1 MVWIEMETGVFPG
14 ASWIRISAMTRSTT
28 RRAATSQE
36 RKLRQFEVL
45 ARVGSVI
52 NSSLEPKEVLN
63 RVLAEAVRVMQA
75 TSGSLVFI
83 DPHTQLLQIEVAIGL
98 SQRAQQTKLAI
109 GRGVTGWVAKMGKP
123 LRVPDVTADPRY
135 VSVRK
140 DIRSELAVPLL
151 VEGTLIG
158 VLNVDSTRRDAF
170 SSEDEEL
177 LVAIANQSAQVIQN
191 SWLYQAVAHNARQ
204 LESLFS
210 VAQSVISS
218 LNLQEILQRVTR
230 DACRLMDTKVGSL
243 MLLNPTRDLLELHA
257 CHGASAEYLS
267 KPPLPVADSLIGV
280 VVRRRKPLRVYN
292 VQEHDEYRHTEM
304 ARKEGL
310 VSLLSVPMIVV
321 DTAIGALNVYTA
333 TAYRYSNQDVK
344 TLSALAN
351 LAAIAIVNA
360 RLHEKIVDVEEQLRR
375 NERLST
381 LGLLAAEV
389 AHEIR
394 NPLTVMKMLFHSLDL
409 KFPPDDPRARDAEV
423 MSEKMDHLNK
433 IVDQLLGYARST
445 EPTFELVDVNELLDD
460 VLLLTRQKLQHQK
473 IELVRKFGKG
483 LPAVRADRG
492 QMEQACLNLILNAAD
507 AMSDGGRLT
516 VLSAVHRRASTAVV
530 LSFTDTGTGM
540 APEKQKQIF
549 EPFLT
554 TKSHGT
560 GLGLAIVQKIIEA
573 HHGKIEVDSKPKRGT
588 TFRILLPA

>member
-1 MVWIEMETGVFPG
+1 MSRV
-14 ASWIRISAMTRSTT
+14 TRP
-28 RRAATSQE
+28 RAATSQE

-45 ARVGSVI
+45 ARVSSVI

-98 SQRAQQTKLAI
+98 SQSAQQTQLAI
-109 GRGVTGWVAKMGKP
+109 GRGVTGWVAKTGKP

-135 VSVRK
+135 VSVRT

-151 VEGTLIG
+151 VEGALTG
-158 VLNVDSTRRDAF
+158 VLNVDSTRHDAF
-170 SSEDEEL
+170 SAEDEDL

-218 LNLQEILQRVTR
+218 LNLQEILQHVTR
-230 DACRLMDTKVGSL
+230 DACLLMDTKVCSL

-257 CHGASAEYLS
+257 CHGAGAEYLR
-267 KPPLPVADSLIGV
+267 KPPLPVADSIVGV

-304 ARKEGL
+304 ARQEGL
-310 VSLLSVPMIVV
+310 VSLLSVPLVV
-321 DTAIGALNVYTA
+321 EDTAIGALNVYTA
-333 TAYRYSNQDVK
+333 EPYRYSNQDVK
-344 TLSALAN
+344 ILSALAT
-351 LAAIAIVNA
+351 LAAVAIENA

-394 NPLTVMKMLFHSLDL
+394 NPLTVMKMLLHSLDL
-409 KFPPDDPRARDAEV
+409 KFPRDDPRARDAEIV
-423 MSEKMDHLNK
+423 SEKMDHLNK

-445 EPTFELVDVNELLDD
+445 EPTFDLVEVNELLDD
-460 VLLLTRQKLQHQK
+460 VLLLTRQKLRQQQ
-473 IELVRKFGKG
+473 IELVRKFATG
-483 LPAVRADRG
+483 LPKVRADRG
-492 QMEQACLNLILNAAD
+492 QIEQACLNLILNAAD
-507 AMSDGGRLT
+507 AMSTGGKLT
-516 VLSAVHRRASTAVV
+516 VSSAIHHEPSTAVV
-530 LSFTDTGTGM
+530 LSFTDTGMGM

-560 GLGLAIVQKIIEA
+560 GLGLAIVQKIVEA
-573 HHGKIEVDSKPKRGT
+573 HRGRIEVKSAPKKGT
-588 TFRILLPA
+588 TFRILLPV

>member
-1 MVWIEMETGVFPG
+1 M
-14 ASWIRISAMTRSTT
+14 S
-28 RRAATSQE
+28 RAATSQE

-45 ARVGSVI
+45 ARVSSVI
-52 NSSLEPKEVLN
+52 NSTLEPKEVLN

-98 SQRAQQTKLAI
+98 SKRARQTQLAI
-109 GRGVTGWVAKMGKP
+109 GRGVTGWVAKTGKP

-135 VSVRK
+135 VSVRT
-140 DIRSELAVPLL
+140 DVRSELAVPLL
-151 VEGTLIG
+151 VEGALIG

-170 SSEDEEL
+170 SAEDEDL
-177 LVAIANQSAQVIQN
+177 LVAIADQSAQVIQN

-230 DACRLMDTKVGSL
+230 DACRLMGTKICSL
-243 MLLNPTRDLLELHA
+243 TLLNSTRDLLELHA
-257 CHGASAEYLS
+257 CHGAGPGYLR
-267 KPPLPVADSLIGV
+267 KPPLPVADSLVGV

-310 VSLLSVPMIVV
+310 VSLLSVPLVV
-321 DTAIGALNVYTA
+321 GDTVIGALNVYSA
-333 TAYRYSNQDVK
+333 EPYRYSNQDVK

-351 LAAIAIVNA
+351 LAAVAIENA

-394 NPLTVMKMLFHSLDL
+394 NPLTVMQMLFHSLNL
-409 KFPPDDPRARDAEV
+409 KFPPDDPRARDTEI

-433 IVDQLLGYARST
+433 IVDHLLGYARST
-445 EPTFELVDVNELLDD
+445 EPTFDLVNVNELLDD
-460 VLLLTRQKLQHQK
+460 VLLLTRQKLRQQK
-473 IELVRKFGKG
+473 IELVREFGEG
-483 LPAVRADRG
+483 LPKVRADRG
-492 QMEQACLNLILNAAD
+492 QIEQACLNLILNAAD
-507 AMSDGGRLT
+507 ATSAGGRLT
-516 VLSAVHRRASTAVV
+516 VSSAIHHEPPTTVV
-530 LSFTDTGTGM
+530 LSFTDTGMGM
-540 APEKQKQIF
+540 APEKRKQIF

-560 GLGLAIVQKIIEA
+560 GLGLAIVQKIVEA
-573 HHGKIEVDSKPKRGT
+573 HHGKIEVKSAPKRGT
-588 TFRILLPA
+588 TFRILLPV

>member
-1 MVWIEMETGVFPG
+1 MSRVTKARG
-14 ASWIRISAMTRSTT
+14 ATP
-28 RRAATSQE
+28 QE
-36 RKLRQFEVL
+36 RRLRQFEVL
-45 ARVGSVI
+45 ARVSSVI
-52 NSSLEPKEVLN
+52 NSTLEPKEVLN

-98 SQRAQQTKLAI
+98 SRKAQQTQLAI
-109 GRGVTGWVAKMGKP
+109 GRGVTGWVAKMGVP
-123 LRVPDVTADPRY
+123 LRVPDVTADARY
-135 VSVRK
+135 VSVRT

-151 VEGTLIG
+151 VEGALIG

-170 SSEDEEL
+170 SVEDEEL

-204 LESLFS
+204 LESLLS

-218 LNLQEILQRVTR
+218 LNLQEILQHVTR
-230 DACRLMDTKVGSL
+230 DACRLMDTKVCSL
-243 MLLNPTRDLLELHA
+243 MLLNPTRDLLELRA
-257 CHGASAEYLS
+257 YHGAGAEYLS
-267 KPPLPVADSLIGV
+267 KPPLPVADSLVGF

-310 VSLLSVPMIVV
+310 VSLLSVPLVV
-321 DTAIGALNVYTA
+321 GEMAIGALNVYTA
-333 TAYRYSNQDVK
+333 APYHYSNQDVR
-344 TLSALAN
+344 TLSALAS
-351 LAAIAIVNA
+351 LAAVAIENA

-409 KFPPDDPRARDAEV
+409 KFPPEDPRTRDAEI

-445 EPTFELVDVNELLDD
+445 EPTFDFVDVNELLDD
-460 VLLLTRQKLQHQK
+460 VLLLTRQKLRQQK
-473 IELVRKFGKG
+473 IDLVRKLADG
-483 LPAVRADRG
+483 LPKVRADRG
-492 QMEQACLNLILNAAD
+492 QIEQACLNLILNATD
-507 AMSDGGRLT
+507 AMADGGALT
-516 VLSAVHRRASTAVV
+516 VATALHSSSWRTPGDYV
-530 LSFTDTGTGM
+530 LLTFTDTGMGM
-540 APEKQKQIF
+540 APEKQKQLF

-554 TKSHGT
+554 TKTHGT

-573 HHGKIEVDSKPKRGT
+573 HRGKIEVKSIPKRGT
-588 TFRILLPA
+588 TFQILLPT